1 MVSRIQQ
8 LHRSIRLK
16 SRQRVKHNNI
26 EHNYGSK
33 IKYSE
38 LQDFISHNFKKE
50 VALAFVAPSTVAV
63 STKIKVFGFAK
74 SIGVELCVEKVDDS
88 NLHIVYSGKL
98 GVELLITPAIAFLK
112 RLLPDKTN
120 FITQNSNNRV
130 IVNMAE
136 IEQLK
141 GVLEKVTL
149 KSICL
154 MKSML

>member
-1 MVSRIQQ
+1 MEV
-8 LHRSIRLK
+8 
-16 SRQRVKHNNI
+16 
-26 EHNYGSK
+26 K

-38 LQDFISHNFKKE
+38 LQDFILHNFKKE
-50 VALAFVAPSTVAV
+50 VSLAFVVPSTVSV

-74 SIGVELCVEKVDDS
+74 SIGVELCVENIDCS
-88 NLHIVYSGKL
+88 NLHIAYSGKL

-112 RLLPDKTN
+112 KLLPDKTN

-130 IVNMAE
+130 IVNLAE

-149 KSICL
+149 KSIFFDEEHVVIESSLNIPNC
-154 MKSML
+154 K

>member
-1 MVSRIQQ
+1 MEV
-8 LHRSIRLK
+8 
-16 SRQRVKHNNI
+16 
-26 EHNYGSK
+26 K

-74 SIGVELCVEKVDDS
+74 SIGVELCVEKADDS

-130 IVNMAE
+130 IVNLAE

-149 KSICL
+149 KSICFDEEHVVIESSL
-154 MKSML
+154 NIPNCK

>member
-1 MVSRIQQ
+1 MEV
-8 LHRSIRLK
+8 
-16 SRQRVKHNNI
+16 
-26 EHNYGSK
+26 K

-149 KSICL
+149 KSICFDEENVVIESSL
-154 MKSML
+154 NIPNCK

>member
-1 MVSRIQQ
+1 MEV
-8 LHRSIRLK
+8 
-16 SRQRVKHNNI
+16 
-26 EHNYGSK
+26 K

-38 LQDFISHNFKKE
+38 LQDFILHNFKKE
-50 VALAFVAPSTVAV
+50 VSLAFVAPSTVAV

-74 SIGVELCVEKVDDS
+74 SIGLELCVEKVDDS

-149 KSICL
+149 KSICFDEENVVIESSL
-154 MKSML
+154 NIPNCK

>member
-1 MVSRIQQ
+1 MEV
-8 LHRSIRLK
+8 
-16 SRQRVKHNNI
+16 
-26 EHNYGSK
+26 K

-74 SIGVELCVEKVDDS
+74 SIGLELCVEKVDDS

-149 KSICL
+149 KSICFDEENVVIESSL
-154 MKSML
+154 NIPNCK

>member
-1 MVSRIQQ
+1 MEV
-8 LHRSIRLK
+8 
-16 SRQRVKHNNI
+16 
-26 EHNYGSK
+26 K

-88 NLHIVYSGKL
+88 NLQIAYSGKL

-130 IVNMAE
+130 IVNLAE

-149 KSICL
+149 KSICFDEEHVVIEFSL
-154 MKSML
+154 NIPNCK

>member
-1 MVSRIQQ
+1 MEV
-8 LHRSIRLK
+8 
-16 SRQRVKHNNI
+16 
-26 EHNYGSK
+26 K

-63 STKIKVFGFAK
+63 STKIKILGFAK
-74 SIGVELCVEKVDDS
+74 SIGVDLCVEKVDDS

-149 KSICL
+149 KSICFDEEHVIIES
-154 MKSML
+154 SMNIPNCK

>member
-1 MVSRIQQ
+1 MEV
-8 LHRSIRLK
+8 
-16 SRQRVKHNNI
+16 
-26 EHNYGSK
+26 K

-98 GVELLITPAIAFLK
+98 GVELLITPAISFLK

-130 IVNMAE
+130 IVNLAE

-149 KSICL
+149 KSICFDEEHVVIEFSL
-154 MKSML
+154 NIPNCK

>member
-1 MVSRIQQ
+1 MEV
-8 LHRSIRLK
+8 
-16 SRQRVKHNNI
+16 
-26 EHNYGSK
+26 K

-38 LQDFISHNFKKE
+38 LQDFILHNFKKE
-50 VALAFVAPSTVAV
+50 VSLTFVAPSTVSV

-74 SIGVELCVEKVDDS
+74 SIGVEMCVEKIDCS
-88 NLHIVYSGKL
+88 NLQIAYSGKLL

-112 RLLPDKTN
+112 KLLPDKTN

-149 KSICL
+149 KSICFDEEHVIIES
-154 MKSML
+154 SMNIPNCK

>member
-1 MVSRIQQ
+1 MEV
-8 LHRSIRLK
+8 
-16 SRQRVKHNNI
+16 
-26 EHNYGSK
+26 K

-38 LQDFISHNFKKE
+38 LQDSILHNFKKE
-50 VALAFVAPSTVAV
+50 VSLAFVAPSTVAV
-63 STKIKVFGFAK
+63 STKIKVLGFAK
-74 SIGVELCVEKVDDS
+74 SIGVELCVEEIDCS
-88 NLHIVYSGKL
+88 NLHIAYSGNL

-130 IVNMAE
+130 IVNLAE

-149 KSICL
+149 KSICFDEEHVIINSSFNIPNC
-154 MKSML
+154 K

>member
-1 MVSRIQQ
+1 MEV
-8 LHRSIRLK
+8 
-16 SRQRVKHNNI
+16 
-26 EHNYGSK
+26 K

-38 LQDFISHNFKKE
+38 LQDSISHNFKKE

-120 FITQNSNNRV
+120 FITQNSNNQV

-149 KSICL
+149 KSICFDEEHVVIESSL
-154 MKSML
+154 NIPNCK